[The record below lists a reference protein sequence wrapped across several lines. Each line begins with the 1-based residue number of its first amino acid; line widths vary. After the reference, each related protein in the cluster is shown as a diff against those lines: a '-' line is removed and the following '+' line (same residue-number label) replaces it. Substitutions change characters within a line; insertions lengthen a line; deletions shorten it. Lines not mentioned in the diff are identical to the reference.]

1 MKASESD
8 RKRVTHSLSL
18 PFVGAILGA
27 TFLLELKTQKKM
39 AYLKKRGKYYYAK
52 WHISIDGQKMSTRK
66 ALGTRHKDVAQ
77 KMLKE
82 LRELELLG
90 KIDPFAPGFDPKEA
104 LKGDQ
109 PVDKHYCA
117 TVKEAL
123 DKFYSAKQHLS
134 PATIDAYKRA
144 LDHFVDLN
152 GLDNASPKSITIR
165 HFENV
170 IFKSGITAAT
180 RHYYFRHFR
189 SWWKFLIKKEIV
201 DTDFFDSLKE
211 DLPRIR
217 ENSRPK
223 MISENELKTLFKT
236 FDSELE
242 RKKTLPEFDPERV
255 QHWFKP
261 IVALYFYGG
270 LRKHEA
276 GYSPDL
282 KYSGLK
288 GENLIYED
296 GKLTYIYLPPTKGRK
311 ERQIP
316 IIKELRV
323 HLEDYLKQRGA
334 VKQKEFVFIYKGGTS
349 DGLPVRG
356 DRVYREFKRY
366 AKVAG
371 IPTTRSLHGMRHQ
384 AVTTWIE
391 KGFHT
396 AEASYMAGHSSQKVT
411 EKYTHLTAKSLKDKM
426 DRLS

>member
-1 MKASESD
+1 M
-8 RKRVTHSLSL
+8 
-18 PFVGAILGA
+18 GA
-27 TFLLELKTQKKM
+27 TFLHEFRTQNKM

-52 WHISIDGQKMSTRK
+52 WHTSIDGKKMSTRK

-82 LRELELLG
+82 LSELELLG

-123 DKFYSAKQHLS
+123 EKFYSAKQHLS
-134 PATIDAYKRA
+134 PATIGAYKRA

-152 GLDNASPKSITIR
+152 GLENASPKSITIR

-170 IFKSGITAAT
+170 IFKKGITAAT

-189 SWWKFLIKKEIV
+189 SWWKYLKKNNVVEADIF
-201 DTDFFDSLKE
+201 DTLKE
-211 DLPRIR
+211 DLPPIR
-217 ENSRPK
+217 ENTRPK
-223 MISENELKTLFKT
+223 MISEDELSLLFKT
-236 FDSELE
+236 FDKELR
-242 RKKTLPEFDPERV
+242 RKEKLPEFEPAKV

-282 KYSGLK
+282 SYSGLK
-288 GENLIYED
+288 GENLIYEG
-296 GKLTYIYLPPTKGRK
+296 GKLSYIYLPPTKGRK
-311 ERQIP
+311 ERQVP

-323 HLEDYLKQRGA
+323 YLEQYLKIRGKVNPA
-334 VKQKEFVFIYKGGTS
+334 DYVFIYQGGTS
-349 DGLPVRG
+349 KNKPVRG

-366 AKVAG
+366 AKEAG

-411 EKYTHLTAKSLKDKM
+411 EKYTHQTSKRLKEKM
-426 DRLS
+426 DRFDLTLFVSALNLIR